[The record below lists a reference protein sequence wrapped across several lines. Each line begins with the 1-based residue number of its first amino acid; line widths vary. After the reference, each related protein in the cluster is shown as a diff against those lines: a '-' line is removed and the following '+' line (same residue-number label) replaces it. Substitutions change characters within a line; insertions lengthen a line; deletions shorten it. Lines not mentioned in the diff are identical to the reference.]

1 MINAGTSSEDFD
13 VIRPYE
19 KNDLEDLLET
29 WYTGSQIAHPFLSE
43 EFFDIERHN
52 IPQIYLPM
60 ADTFVYEH
68 DGRVVGFIALI
79 KNEVGAIFVHPEY
92 HGQGFG
98 RALMDHARM
107 LRGDL
112 EVEVFKENR
121 IGRDFY
127 RRYGFTFHDEHVHE
141 ETGETLLRLVYSE
154 NSANTPRP

>member
-1 MINAGTSSEDFD
+1 MESSEDFRM
-13 VIRPYE
+13 IRPYE
-19 KNDLEDLLET
+19 KHDLEDLLDT
-29 WYTGSQIAHPFLSE
+29 WYAGSQIAHPFLSE

-52 IPQIYLPM
+52 IPHIYLPM
-60 ADTFVYEH
+60 ADTFVYETE
-68 DGRVVGFIALI
+68 GRVVGFIALI
-79 KNEVGAIFVHPEY
+79 KNEVGAIFVHPEF

-127 RRYGFTFHDEHVHE
+127 RRYGFTFQDEHVHE

>member
-1 MINAGTSSEDFD
+1 M
-13 VIRPYE
+13 IRPYE
-19 KNDLEDLLET
+19 KIDLDELLDT
-29 WYTGSQIAHPFLSE
+29 WYAASQVAHPFLSE

-52 IPQIYLPM
+52 IPNIYLPM
-60 ADTFVYEH
+60 ADTFVYVHE
-68 DGRVVGFIALI
+68 GRVAGFIALI
-79 KNEVGAIFVHPEY
+79 KNEVGAVFVHPEF

-98 RALMDHARM
+98 RALMDHAKM

-121 IGRDFY
+121 IGREFY

-154 NSANTPRP
+154 NRANTPRG